1 MNIGIVGAGAIGMLF
16 GAYLSEAKH
25 NVTFLVRDLN
35 QLEQLYIEKSDAPR
49 QLINCELVGNMSKL
63 YKMDL
68 IIVAVKYHHLHSIK
82 KELDLMPP
90 NIPLLFI
97 QNGLLHLDFINNL
110 KQSTI
115 ILGSVLHGATKKNPN
130 TVQHLGVG
138 ITTIGLYKG
147 EWSRLDEF
155 LCSKKEEFPF
165 KLVTDIEPVLFKK
178 AMINCLINPL
188 TTIAKV
194 QNGDLIK
201 NHAYNTILKNM
212 YEEITGAFEDWKELL
227 SWEEIV
233 TICKNT
239 EYNRSSMLKDYEN
252 SRKMELDTIV
262 GAVIES
268 AAKRNKE
275 LPILNTFY
283 LLLNEINKV
292 GGDNY

>member
-25 NVTFLVRDLN
+25 NVRFLVRNLN
-35 QLEQLYIEKSDAPR
+35 QLDQLYIEKSDAPR

-90 NIPLLFI
+90 SIPLLFI

-292 GGDNY
+292 GGDNH

>member
-25 NVTFLVRDLN
+25 NVTFLVRNLN
-35 QLEQLYIEKSDAPR
+35 QLDQLYIEKSDAPR

-90 NIPLLFI
+90 SIPLLFI

-292 GGDNY
+292 GGDNH

>member
-292 GGDNY
+292 GGDNH